1 MGRIMNSLMPSC
13 SRWRYA
19 AWVVLA
25 LTQGATPAGAFAE
38 VITVSADDSP
48 RLQRVVDRLVP
59 GDTLRMQPGVYRATI
74 DLRHLAGKGRP
85 GERVTIEATAPGV
98 VIKGSDVVTG
108 WTRTDDGRWQVENWR
123 IPSQQVFVNGTALR
137 QVGGVLFRGYP
148 TDPDNEFSKLRVG
161 SSGIWPGRRDGTQS
175 AMRTGSFYHD
185 PIQHRLVIDPGPID
199 PRSAVVEV
207 SVRTFGIVSEAV
219 SGVMLK
225 GLTVSHS
232 NTSAVTRGGAVTLRG
247 PGIVIDSVA
256 VLECDSIGIV
266 VDGPGFV
273 IRNSTVDACGQLGM
287 NVRGADGVLEN
298 NVVRNNNT
306 RGFNKWWEAGGM
318 KFVGNG
324 GLKRSQVRGNVA
336 VGNRGDGL
344 WFDWGNSDNLVE
356 QNVAAFNDG
365 FGIHYEAGG
374 PAKIRN
380 NTSIANRQ
388 RGIYALHSH
397 ELEISGNTVAF
408 NQLDGIVVMD
418 EGLRDPSR
426 VLDLRPR
433 LNRVEGN
440 VVAFNTG
447 MALVLPN
454 ERSSNTSN
462 GNCYIDKPSSPPR
475 FSLGWPRAGGIGV
488 KTLPQ
493 WIAATGQ
500 DEQSG
505 VRLEVPS
512 AAALGAIAAQDHAF
526 DWRGALGAFSPPGQ
540 ALQPSCGDVPRTH

>member
-1 MGRIMNSLMPSC
+1 MNRLMPPR
-13 SRWRYA
+13 SRLRYA
-19 AWVVLA
+19 VWVVLSLA
-25 LTQGATPAGAFAE
+25 FSATPVGASAE
-38 VITVSADDSP
+38 VITVSAEDAL
-48 RLQRVVDRLVP
+48 RLQHIVDRLVP
-59 GDTLRMQPGVYRATI
+59 GDTLRMRPGVYRTTI

-85 GERVTIEATAPGV
+85 GERVTIESTAPGV

-108 WTRTDDGRWQVENWR
+108 WTRTADGRWQVENWR

-148 TDPDNEFSKLRVG
+148 TDPDNEFSKIRVG
-161 SSGIWPGRRDGTQS
+161 ASGIWPGRLDGTHS
-175 AMRTGSFYHD
+175 AMRAGSFYHD
-185 PIQHRLVIDPGPID
+185 PVQHRLIIDPGPID
-199 PRSAVVEV
+199 PRLAAVEV

-219 SGVMLK
+219 SGVTLK

-247 PGIVIDSVA
+247 PGIVIDAVA
-256 VLECDSIGIV
+256 VVECDSIGIV
-266 VDGPGFV
+266 IDGSGFV

-287 NVRGADGVLEN
+287 NIRGSDAVVEN

-324 GLKRSQVRGNVA
+324 GLKRSQVRRNSA

-356 QNVAAFNDG
+356 NNVVAFNDG

-374 PAKIRN
+374 PARIRN

-397 ELEISGNTVAF
+397 ELQIIGNTVAF

-426 VLDLRPR
+426 TLDLHPR
-433 LNRVEGN
+433 LNRVERN
-440 VVAFNTG
+440 VVAFNGG
-447 MALVLPN
+447 MALVLPSD
-454 ERSSNTSN
+454 RSSNTSN
-462 GNCYIDKPSSPPR
+462 SNCYIEKPSSAPR
-475 FSLGWPRAGGIGV
+475 FSLGWPLAGGVGV
-488 KTLPQ
+488 KSMPQ
-493 WIAATGQ
+493 WTAATGQ
-500 DEQSG
+500 DEQSI
-505 VRLEVPS
+505 VRLEVPG
-512 AAALGAIAAQDHAF
+512 AAVLAAIAAQDHTF
-526 DWRGALGAFSPPGQ
+526 DWSGALGAGALHPPGQ
-540 ALQPSCGDVPRTH
+540 PLQRSCGGVLRTH